1 MTDVETPAPTPTAL
15 QAFAAVMADVTVVAK
30 DGKYEGGTTKYN
42 FRGIDGV
49 MNAVGP
55 ALRNHGVVIVPTV
68 LDATYREVEVGSK
81 RTLSREC
88 TVKVRYRVYG
98 PAGDHF
104 EGEVYG
110 EALDSSDKGTA
121 KATSVAYRV
130 FLLQAL
136 TIPTQEPDP
145 DATRL
150 ERSERQEP
158 EPVDPRVSRANAE
171 SLIAKCEEM
180 GLTPSEVVKLGTAGR
195 TDDPYEVLKTE
206 VGAVKVAMDDLAPA
220 EGEKVPE

>member
-1 MTDVETPAPTPTAL
+1 MSDTTPTVFA
-15 QAFAAVMADVTVVAK
+15 AFAAVMAEVGSVAK
-30 DGKYEGGTTKYN
+30 DGKYTSNTANYN

-68 LDATYREVEVGSK
+68 LAATYQEVEVGAK

-88 TVKVRYRVYG
+88 TVHVRYTVYG
-98 PAGDHF
+98 PAGDSF
-104 EGEVYG
+104 AGEVYG

-130 FLLQAL
+130 FLLQSL

-145 DATRL
+145 DASRL
-150 ERSERQEP
+150 ERSERQPDEARTVSA
-158 EPVDPRVSRANAE
+158 ENAQRIVERATDAGLEVAEVVRLGTNGRTEDPAAVLLSEVPSVREAMDN
-171 SLIAKCEEM
+171 
-180 GLTPSEVVKLGTAGR
+180 LTPAPGGGT
-195 TDDPYEVLKTE
+195 P
-206 VGAVKVAMDDLAPA
+206 
-220 EGEKVPE
+220 